1 MERYSEIKSKIKREI
16 VLLKSFPCIWS
27 KCTFCDYIE
36 DNSTCEE
43 EIIQINK
50 EVLKKPLKGAE
61 QARLQAKPSLCPQ
74 LYLSD
79 FFPTMVKQMTPAIM

>member
-1 MERYSEIKSKIKREI
+1 MENVMERYSEIKSKIKREI

-50 EVLKKPLKGAE
+50 EVLKKVTGKYG
-61 QARLQAKPSLCPQ
+61 
-74 LYLSD
+74 
-79 FFPTMVKQMTPAIM
+79 V